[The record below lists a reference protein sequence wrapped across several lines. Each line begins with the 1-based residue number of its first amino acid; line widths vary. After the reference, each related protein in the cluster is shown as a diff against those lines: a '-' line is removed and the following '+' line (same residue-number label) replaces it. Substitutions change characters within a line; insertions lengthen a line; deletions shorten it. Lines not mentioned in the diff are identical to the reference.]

1 MDFLAEAAL
10 RILPFLAVI
19 TVVVFFHELGH
30 FLVARWNGVRV
41 DVFSIGFGGEVFG
54 WHDKH
59 GTRWRISWVPLG
71 GYVKFFG
78 DSGATSAQGE
88 GLEEMSP
95 ADRAMSFHHKRLW
108 QRASIVVAGPVANF
122 ILAIVIFAVMFAT
135 VGQRI
140 SDPLVVDVMPGG
152 AAEVAGF
159 RAGDLVVSIDG
170 NPISRFQ
177 ELQSYVQPRPG
188 QQIQIGVE
196 RGGRTIDLIVTP
208 TPTER
213 EAFGST
219 QTIGLI
225 GITGPGGQ
233 FERQSPTDSIWLG
246 VATTYGVVE
255 TTLVYLADVVT
266 GEASSDQLSGP
277 IGIAVVTS
285 EVARVSVIGLINLAA
300 VISVALGLFNLFP
313 IPLLDGG
320 HLLFYAAEALR
331 GKPLSE
337 RAQEYGMRFGMLVV
351 LAIFVLATFNDLKY
365 RLDLFG
371 FVSGLFS

>member
-78 DSGATSAQGE
+78 DAGATSAQGE

>member
-78 DSGATSAQGE
+78 DAGATSAQGE
-88 GLEEMSP
+88 GLEEMSA
-95 ADRAMSFHHKRLW
+95 ADRAVSFHHKRLW

-196 RGGRTIDLIVTP
+196 RAGRAIDLIVTP

-233 FERQSPTDSIWLG
+233 FERQSPTDSLWLG

-255 TTLVYLADVVT
+255 TTLVYLADVIT

>member
-78 DSGATSAQGE
+78 DAGATSAQGE
-88 GLEEMSP
+88 GLEEMSA
-95 ADRAMSFHHKRLW
+95 ADRAVSFHHKRLW